1 MPADSCS
8 DGQPVTSWS
17 VLAIANRIRHR
28 HITASEV
35 LEAHLE
41 QVRARN
47 GELNAIVTLAEG
59 GARAQAAA
67 IDKAIAAGTDPGP
80 LAGVP
85 FTVKDLIA
93 TRGIRSTAGSLILG
107 DYLPSWGATAVD
119 RLRTAGAVLLGKS
132 NCPEFGLALHT
143 GNRLFGETLSPI
155 GQGLSPAGSSGG
167 DAAAVASGMA
177 AFGIGTDYGGSIRVP
192 AHCTGLASLRPT
204 PGLVPGTGQLPFAP
218 GPVPVPPSTSSMQA
232 RLQTIA
238 PLARSAVDLWPLLQV
253 MAGPD
258 HIDGNAVPVP
268 LGQPEQVSVS
278 GLAVAWCDGDGSY
291 PVRADLVAAVEAA
304 ARALS
309 GKGARVTRRRP
320 PGLDRAEEVYAALR
334 GLEGL
339 PDHRELAAGRE
350 SELTDYVRE
359 WMTAPPPPAGPADLR
374 ELTAAADNIRAQVYD
389 FMREW
394 PILLLPVAAVP
405 AFPPDAE
412 HFTVGGDVLTG
423 LQIESCCRAVTLLK
437 VPVTVVRCGYSDEG
451 LPVGIQVVG
460 RPFHDADTVA
470 VAVALERH
478 FGPWDR

>member
-1 MPADSCS
+1 MSEN
-8 DGQPVTSWS
+8 GQPVTGWS
-17 VLAIANRIRHR
+17 VRTIARRVRHR
-28 HITASEV
+28 DITATKV
-35 LEAHLE
+35 LQAHLD
-41 QVRARN
+41 QIRARN
-47 GELNAIVTLAEG
+47 GDLNAIVTLVEDD
-59 GARAQAAA
+59 ARAHAAR
-67 IDKAIAAGTDPGP
+67 IDKMVAAGTDPGP

-93 TRGIRSTAGSLILG
+93 TRGVRSTAGSLILR
-107 DYLPSWGATAVD
+107 DYVPSWGATAVD
-119 RLRTAGAVLLGKS
+119 RLSAAGAVLVGKS
-132 NCPEFGLALHT
+132 NCPEFGLSLST
-143 GNRLFGETLSPI
+143 GNRLFGETFSPI
-155 GQGLSPAGSSGG
+155 GPGLSPAGSSGG

-218 GPVPVPPSTSSMQA
+218 GPAPVPPSTSSLQA

-238 PLARSAVDLWPLLQV
+238 PLARSVRDLWPLLQA
-253 MAGPD
+253 MAGID
-258 HIDGNAVPVP
+258 GIDGNAVPVP
-268 LGQPEQVSVS
+268 VRHPGRVRV
-278 GLAVAWCDGDGSY
+278 GDLAVAWCDGDGSY

-304 ARALS
+304 ADALS
-309 GKGARVTRRRP
+309 GMGVRVIARRP

-350 SELTDYVRE
+350 PELTDYVRAM
-359 WMTAPPPPAGPADLR
+359 MTSAPPPGGPASLR
-374 ELTAAADNIRAQVYD
+374 ELTAATDSIRAQVCA

-394 PILLLPVAAVP
+394 PILLLPVASVP
-405 AFPPDAE
+405 AFPPGTD

-437 VPVTVVRCGYSDEG
+437 APVTVVRCGYSHEG

-460 RPFHDADTVA
+460 RPFHDAETMA
-470 VAVALERH
+470 VAVALEDH
-478 FGPWDR
+478 FGPWNR